1 MTHPNVHC
9 IVKMPGNSNA
19 NPHYS
24 FGFGPASP
32 QPKPSSPKKKDTGPK
47 LSDPTLSKKMRES
60 LALNQPA
67 ESDEDSSSS
76 SEGGEG
82 DYDSDSSEDGGG
94 RPAPKKAR
102 RHSLPP
108 PPQSMTGTVSTTM
121 EHSSTLNYRKQK
133 RGFFAAEQLIAVC
146 NFL

>member
-1 MTHPNVHC
+1 MTFLQYPADLVRFGQVKC
-9 IVKMPGNSNA
+9 IFHSSTIFINS
-19 NPHYS
+19 HS
-24 FGFGPASP
+24 FFNFGASP
-32 QPKPSSPKKKDTGPK
+32 KLAKRPSPRKKDSGGPK
-47 LSDPTLSKKMRES
+47 LTDPTLSKKMRES

-82 DYDSDSSEDGGG
+82 DYGSDSSEDGGG

-108 PPQSMTGTVSTTM
+108 PPQSMTGTF
-121 EHSSTLNYRKQK
+121 HALPRN
-133 RGFFAAEQLIAVC
+133 IAVQ
-146 NFL
+146 